1 MPGLLA
7 VENLPRHGL
16 TGWRIATRLADCFE
30 NKIEQGRREGPEK
43 EPMSMYHPCSTSPSL
58 RGQKTEKTSAI
69 GWGPRICNQEK
80 SRAFDPA
87 FSLMPIKGIVH
98 NALS

>member
-43 EPMSMYHPCSTSPSL
+43 EPMPMYHPCSTSPSH
-58 RGQKTEKTSAI
+58 RVQKQEKTRLLD
-69 GWGPRICNQEK
+69 GPHEFVIMKKAGRLTRLFQ
-80 SRAFDPA
+80 
-87 FSLMPIKGIVH
+87 
-98 NALS
+98 